1 MTTKTQ
7 LSTFLFETHIIRTL
21 SINNEPWFVV
31 ADLCKALELSSP
43 TKAILNLDEDEVAL
57 NSIQGISK
65 GNDKVNLVSE
75 SGMYTLILRCRDA
88 VKKGS
93 VPHRFRKWVTAEVL
107 PQIRKTGKY
116 EIQSQQLALPEPEK
130 KIIDNKNKPQYTGVL
145 SKNTKR
151 LPHPSDLAVFLC
163 QFNGGTIAGK
173 YNTLMGIPSSG
184 FLCIP
189 ESESRHPQT
198 NVANL
203 SKNTKELAMANI
215 ITAHYNGTEVFFQDD
230 AYLNATA
237 IAKYFNK
244 RPNDWLAL
252 PTTQEYIETLCK
264 KTETRKSG
272 NATKVGKSHF
282 VKTVKGGK
290 DLSQQGTW
298 LHRRLAVA
306 FARWLNVEFAIWCDE
321 QIEKILISKNQPQ
334 QLALPEPDLNLTAI
348 QNSEE
353 TLALIIQLYSYCFQ
367 AHEMQEKLQ

>member
-1 MTTKTQ
+1 MSTQ

-116 EIQSQQLALPEPEK
+116 EVQS
-130 KIIDNKNKPQYTGVL
+130 
-145 SKNTKR
+145 
-151 LPHPSDLAVFLC
+151 
-163 QFNGGTIAGK
+163 
-173 YNTLMGIPSSG
+173 
-184 FLCIP
+184 
-189 ESESRHPQT
+189 
-198 NVANL
+198 
-203 SKNTKELAMANI
+203 
-215 ITAHYNGTEVFFQDD
+215 
-230 AYLNATA
+230 
-237 IAKYFNK
+237 
-244 RPNDWLAL
+244 
-252 PTTQEYIETLCK
+252 
-264 KTETRKSG
+264 
-272 NATKVGKSHF
+272 
-282 VKTVKGGK
+282 
-290 DLSQQGTW
+290 
-298 LHRRLAVA
+298 
-306 FARWLNVEFAIWCDE
+306 
-321 QIEKILISKNQPQ
+321 Q

-367 AHEMQEKLQ
+367 AHEMQEKLQNTSI

>member
-93 VPHRFRKWVTAEVL
+93 TPHRFRKWVTAEVL

-116 EIQSQQLALPEPEK
+116 E
-130 KIIDNKNKPQYTGVL
+130 V
-145 SKNTKR
+145 
-151 LPHPSDLAVFLC
+151 
-163 QFNGGTIAGK
+163 
-173 YNTLMGIPSSG
+173 
-184 FLCIP
+184 
-189 ESESRHPQT
+189 
-198 NVANL
+198 
-203 SKNTKELAMANI
+203 
-215 ITAHYNGTEVFFQDD
+215 
-230 AYLNATA
+230 
-237 IAKYFNK
+237 
-244 RPNDWLAL
+244 
-252 PTTQEYIETLCK
+252 
-264 KTETRKSG
+264 
-272 NATKVGKSHF
+272 
-282 VKTVKGGK
+282 
-290 DLSQQGTW
+290 
-298 LHRRLAVA
+298 
-306 FARWLNVEFAIWCDE
+306 
-321 QIEKILISKNQPQ
+321 QPQ

-367 AHEMQEKLQ
+367 AHEMQEKLQNTSIAKLMENQIGGQYLYNFKHPLEQVMAKAKKYVHSNTERLALVKAVNNLLN

>member
-1 MTTKTQ
+1 MSTQ

-21 SINNEPWFVV
+21 SINNEPWFIV

-116 EIQSQQLALPEPEK
+116 EVQS
-130 KIIDNKNKPQYTGVL
+130 
-145 SKNTKR
+145 
-151 LPHPSDLAVFLC
+151 
-163 QFNGGTIAGK
+163 
-173 YNTLMGIPSSG
+173 
-184 FLCIP
+184 
-189 ESESRHPQT
+189 
-198 NVANL
+198 
-203 SKNTKELAMANI
+203 
-215 ITAHYNGTEVFFQDD
+215 
-230 AYLNATA
+230 
-237 IAKYFNK
+237 
-244 RPNDWLAL
+244 
-252 PTTQEYIETLCK
+252 
-264 KTETRKSG
+264 
-272 NATKVGKSHF
+272 
-282 VKTVKGGK
+282 
-290 DLSQQGTW
+290 
-298 LHRRLAVA
+298 
-306 FARWLNVEFAIWCDE
+306 
-321 QIEKILISKNQPQ
+321 Q

-367 AHEMQEKLQ
+367 AHEMQEKLQNTSIAKLMESQIGGQYLHNFKYPLEQTMTKAKKFIQSNTERLALVKAVNNLLN